1 MNIISV
7 LHNIKLNQT
16 RNNQNRS
23 ALYRYRCQQYVDA
36 ICVQSQDKTRDVK
49 NFHKH
54 CSKKFQ
60 ARSQKFVWGGSFGRY
75 VDLIHHITAAKEH
88 LA

>member
-49 NFHKH
+49 NFRKH
-54 CSKKFQ
+54 CSKKLN
-60 ARSQKFVWGGSFGRY
+60 GSVGPEKHK
-75 VDLIHHITAAKEH
+75 I
-88 LA
+88 

>member
-23 ALYRYRCQQYVDA
+23 ALYRYLDRYRCQQYVDA
-36 ICVQSQDKTRDVK
+36 ICVQSQDKTSDVK

-54 CSKKFQ
+54 CSKKLN
-60 ARSQKFVWGGSFGRY
+60 GSVGPEKHK
-75 VDLIHHITAAKEH
+75 I
-88 LA
+88 